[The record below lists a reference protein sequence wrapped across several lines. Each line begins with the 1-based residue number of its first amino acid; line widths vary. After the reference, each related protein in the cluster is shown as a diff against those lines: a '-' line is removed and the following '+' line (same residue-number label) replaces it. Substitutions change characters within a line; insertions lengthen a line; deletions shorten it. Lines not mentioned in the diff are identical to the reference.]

1 MGTETAAATTEVTV
15 GESGL
20 GALGQIVVSGRHV
33 MGADEPE
40 SAGGRDTGPG
50 PYDFLAIALGSCTS
64 MTTRLYA
71 QRKALPLQ
79 RISVTVRHR
88 KETGEDGKPRDHFER
103 LITLEGDLTAEQRQR
118 LLEIANRCPV
128 HQTLTRASVIDSSL
142 V

>member
-1 MGTETAAATTEVTV
+1 
-15 GESGL
+15 
-20 GALGQIVVSGRHV
+20 

-79 RISVTVRHR
+79 RISETVRHR
-88 KETGEDGKPRDHFER
+88 KETGEDGQPRDHFER
-103 LITLEGDLTAEQRQR
+103 LITLEGKLQAEQRPRPHELATHCQN
-118 LLEIANRCPV
+118 AKASGGAGVV
-128 HQTLTRASVIDSSL
+128 HKV
-142 V
+142 

>member
-1 MGTETAAATTEVTV
+1 MDTAAPQTLEVTV

-20 GALGQIVVSGRHV
+20 GPLGQIVVAGRHV

-40 SAGGRDTGPG
+40 AAGGRDTGPG
-50 PYDFLAIALGSCTS
+50 PYDYLAVALGSCTS
-64 MTTRLYA
+64 MTMRLYA

-79 RISVTVRHR
+79 RISVTVRHH
-88 KETGEDGKPRDHFER
+88 KEVGEDGKLRDRFER

-128 HQTLTRASVIDSSL
+128 HQTLTRGSAVDSSL